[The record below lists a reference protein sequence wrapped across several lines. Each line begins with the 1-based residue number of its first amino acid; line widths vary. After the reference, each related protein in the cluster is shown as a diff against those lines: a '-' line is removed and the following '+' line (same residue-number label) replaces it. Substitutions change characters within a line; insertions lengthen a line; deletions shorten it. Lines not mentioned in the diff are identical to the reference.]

1 MSDTVKRTERGW
13 GGHFI
18 LGERCLF
25 RRNTLLE
32 YGDRKWIVSTVGSL
46 LTDGEIDT
54 IGANR
59 WYETMVFEAVLE
71 NGYLDADVSK
81 QIDVS
86 QDWGI
91 WGNSWDEVLKEHP
104 YPDNGANNMHER
116 IVEEMTEKIKGD
128 ELWTK

>member
-1 MSDTVKRTERGW
+1 MTDTVKRTERGW
-13 GGHFI
+13 AGHFI
-18 LGERCLF
+18 LGDRCLF

-46 LTDGEIDT
+46 ITGKKIDT

-104 YPDNGANNMHER
+104 HPDNDANDMHER
-116 IVEEMTEKIKGD
+116 IVK
-128 ELWTK
+128 L